1 MACNRHDFVRC
12 TFEVGKT
19 GRHGLSQAMCRAV
32 TKARCVTPLS
42 ESVKGGR
49 SMTDFVTTGVV
60 VEIELGGYMPE
71 QVKVYVE
78 AGGLEDVF

>member
-1 MACNRHDFVRC
+1 
-12 TFEVGKT
+12 
-19 GRHGLSQAMCRAV
+19 
-32 TKARCVTPLS
+32 
-42 ESVKGGR
+42 
-49 SMTDFVTTGVV
+49 MTDFVTTGVV